1 MNSIRRNLTRTLVF
15 AILVLA
21 AAGLGAVYLS
31 ARFAVIDQFDVALS
45 AKAQAIETLTKAMPG
60 GAEVGFTDRYFRGFD
75 NHRTEDYFEIWDDQ
89 GRSLARSES
98 LGDAH
103 LTERAGLTPRAKFY
117 STRLPNGSA
126 GRAMG
131 FTFVPK
137 PARGPTPALPIFH
150 LVVVSDRDHLDDN
163 LELLASLAAGCGV
176 ALIGVTLLLIP
187 RVLRSGLEPLHELG
201 EKAAAI
207 DSTSLASR
215 FPIDDLPVELHPIA
229 VRLNDLLARIEHS
242 FERERRF
249 SADLAH
255 ELRTPLAELRSTAEC
270 AIKWP
275 ESRTGRVDKETLAIA
290 LQMEGMVG
298 HMLALARSEQGQ
310 LRATREPIAL
320 EELVRQRW
328 ARIEPKARDRGL
340 VIEIE
345 GIPSAEI
352 ARVAP
357 PEPQPA
363 FSPEVERVVPG
374 ALALGQPSLPL
385 GDPVL
390 VRAIVDNLLEN
401 AVEYAA
407 PGGRIRL
414 VVSESA
420 LSVSNTVA
428 DFRPEDIG
436 RLFQR
441 FWRKESARSGG
452 QHVGLGLTLSL
463 AFAQAM
469 GWALSARL
477 AEPNRLEMKLQ
488 APIPDQ
494 RSSFATSAATSAALS
509 GK

>member
-21 AAGLGAVYLS
+21 AAGWGAVYLS
-31 ARFAVIDQFDVALS
+31 ARFAVIDQFDVALA

-75 NHRTEDYFEIWDDQ
+75 NHRPEDFFEIWDDE
-89 GRSLARSES
+89 GHSLARSES

-103 LTERAGLTPRAKFY
+103 LTERAGLTSRAKFY
-117 STRLPNGSA
+117 TMPIPNGEA

-131 FTFVPK
+131 LTFVPK
-137 PARGPTPALPIFH
+137 PIKGPTPALPIFH

-187 RVLRSGLEPLHELG
+187 RVLRSGLEPLHDLG

-207 DSTSLASR
+207 DSSSLASR

-310 LRATREPIAL
+310 LKAGREPIRL
-320 EELVRQRW
+320 GELVQQRW
-328 ARIEPKARDRGL
+328 ERIEPKARDRG
-340 VIEIE
+340 
-345 GIPSAEI
+345 
-352 ARVAP
+352 
-357 PEPQPA
+357 
-363 FSPEVERVVPG
+363 FSTEVERVAPN
-374 ALALGQPSLPL
+374 ALSLGTPLPFSETASPI
-385 GDPVL
+385 GDLVL
-390 VRAIVDNLLEN
+390 VRSIVDNLLEN

-407 PGGRIRL
+407 PGGLIQ
-414 VVSESA
+414 VFVSETA
-420 LSVSNTVA
+420 LTVSNTVA
-428 DFRPEDIG
+428 DFRAEDVG

-469 GWALSARL
+469 GWTLSATL
-477 AEPNRLEMKLQ
+477 VEPDRLEMKLE
-488 APIPDQ
+488 APRPDQ
-494 RSSFATSAATSAALS
+494 RSSFANSPATSSALS

>member
-21 AAGLGAVYLS
+21 AAGLGAVYLA
-31 ARFAVIDQFDVALS
+31 ARFAVIDQFDVALA

-75 NHRTEDYFEIWDDQ
+75 DRRSKDFFEIWDNE

-98 LGDAH
+98 LGGAH
-103 LTERAGLTPRAKFY
+103 LTERAGLTARATFY
-117 STRLPNGSA
+117 TMPIPNGGA

-131 FTFVPK
+131 LTFVPK
-137 PARGPTPALPIFH
+137 PLKAPAPALPLFH

-163 LELLASLAAGCGV
+163 LELLEGLAAGCGA
-176 ALIGVTLLLIP
+176 ALIGATLLLIP
-187 RVLRSGLEPLHELG
+187 RVLRRGLEPLHELG

-207 DSTSLASR
+207 DSSSLGSR

-229 VRLNDLLARIEHS
+229 LRLNDLLARIERS

-275 ESRTGRVDKETLAIA
+275 ESRTGRVDQETLAIA
-290 LQMEGMVG
+290 LQMEGLVG

-310 LRATREPIAL
+310 LKAGREPIRL
-320 EELVRQRW
+320 GELVQQRW
-328 ARIEPKARDRGL
+328 ERIEPKARDRGF
-340 VIEIE
+340 VTAVEH
-345 GIPSAEI
+345 A
-352 ARVAP
+352 
-357 PEPQPA
+357 
-363 FSPEVERVVPG
+363 EVEPADVP
-374 ALALGQPSLPL
+374 PV
-385 GDPVL
+385 GDAVL
-390 VRAIVDNLLEN
+390 VRSIVDNLLEN

-407 PGGRIRL
+407 PGGLIQV
-414 VVSESA
+414 VVSQTA
-420 LSVSNTVA
+420 LTVSNTVT
-428 DFRPEDIG
+428 DFRAEDVG

-469 GWALSARL
+469 GWTLSATL
-477 AEPNRLEMKLQ
+477 AEPDRLEMKLE
-488 APIPDQ
+488 APRPDP
-494 RSSFATSAATSAALS
+494 LS
-509 GK
+509 PLLAR